1 MNHALHPSP
10 HQRNAM
16 HQQPTIL
23 DHISWL
29 HRFQGYFDPGH
40 AVWAAQKLLEGLAPS
55 QDSQSAARIDL
66 ATGLLRQALVMNPC
80 DPNVRGLLGQLLPM
94 TGSSPD
100 FHAWFEAL
108 PQDASGL
115 TMEQAHP
122 LIEQC
127 GDDPEHLEQILTTSP
142 ASLVHFL
149 GLSKFWQWGE
159 KERFVRWAE
168 RFTQGPYGPATAP
181 LLAWA
186 TWKSGDETLTLE
198 LLNQGPES
206 FLSLNLKAELALH
219 EGRTDT
225 ARMFWLRSLAWEPH
239 QPHLRYRLWELDQP
253 KADPALVEK
262 SKVHIGFYTFNK
274 LATTLRTLESLL
286 ASNIGP
292 SQITLLNNGSTAFTS
307 EELDSAVQTLAQG
320 RPVTIIHLPVNIGAP
335 AARNWLFT
343 LPETQEADY
352 LAYLDD
358 DVLLPRDWLACY
370 LQDFQ
375 LFLKAVVV
383 GPKGVNPGD
392 IRTIQYVYRY
402 FQETGDKTIRCTNN
416 APLFM
421 DLGQFDYRRPCLSV
435 MGCCHLF
442 DLKKWNR
449 LGVPSFDIRFSP
461 SQVDDLEH
469 NIQIWKAGGQ
479 AVYDGRVAVVSTS
492 HDQRRAPKDAAW
504 DAHVLGNHI
513 KMEHKFTE
521 RELAVIDRESR
532 GVDQAFWQ
540 DEVFGKG
547 S

>member
-1 MNHALHPSP
+1 MP
-10 HQRNAM
+10 
-16 HQQPTIL
+16 QQPTTL

-40 AVWAAQKLLEGLAPS
+40 AVWAAQKLLEGLDPS
-55 QDSQSAARIDL
+55 QDPKATARIDL
-66 ATGLLRQALVMNPC
+66 AAGLLRQALVLNPC
-80 DPNVRGLLGQLLPM
+80 DPNARDLLRQLLPM
-94 TGSSPD
+94 AGSSPD
-100 FHAWFEAL
+100 FQAWFAAL
-108 PQDASGL
+108 PRAASGL

-127 GDDPEHLEQILTTSP
+127 GDDPAHLEQVLTTSGEP
-142 ASLVHFL
+142 LVQFL
-149 GLSKFWQWGE
+149 GLTKFWQWGE
-159 KERFVRWAE
+159 KERFERWAE

-186 TWKSGDETLTLE
+186 TWKSGDADRARE

-206 FLSLNLKAELALH
+206 FLSLNLRAELALR
-219 EGRTDT
+219 EGGADT
-225 ARMFWLRSLAWEPH
+225 ARVHWLRSLAWEPH

-253 KADPALVEK
+253 KPDPALVDK
-262 SKVHIGFYTFNK
+262 SKVHIGFYAFNK
-274 LATTLRTLESLL
+274 LETTLRTLDSLL
-286 ASNIGP
+286 ASHIGP
-292 SQITLLNNGSTAFTS
+292 ARITLLNNGSTAFTP
-307 EELDSAVQTLAQG
+307 EELDTAVQALAQG

-343 LPETQEADY
+343 LPETREADY

-370 LQDFQ
+370 LQNFQ
-375 LFLKAVVV
+375 LFPRAVVV

-402 FQETGDKTIRCTNN
+402 FQETGHKTIRFTNN

-421 DLGQFDYRRPCLSV
+421 DLGQFDFRRPCLSV

-442 DLKKWNR
+442 DLKKWER
-449 LGVPSFDIRFSP
+449 LGLPGFDVRFSP

-469 NIQIWKAGGQ
+469 DIQIWKVGGQ
-479 AVYDGRVAVVSTS
+479 AVYDGRVDVVATS
-492 HDQRRAPKDAAW
+492 HVHHRAPQDAAW
-504 DAHVLGNHI
+504 NAHVLGNHI

-521 RELAVIDRESR
+521 RELADIDQESR
-532 GVDQAFWQ
+532 GADLAFWQ
-540 DEVFGKG
+540 DEVMKKG
-547 S
+547 NNV